1 MIATQ
6 ASRAMLENLA
16 KTLDVRI
23 FYFLRGRLYQ
33 EAKLYTT
40 EILRVFSMPQLLS
53 VAGLVLDL
61 VIRSRGALT

>member
-23 FYFLRGRLYQ
+23 FYFLRRRLDQ
-33 EAKLYTT
+33 EAKL
-40 EILRVFSMPQLLS
+40 S
-53 VAGLVLDL
+53 
-61 VIRSRGALT
+61 